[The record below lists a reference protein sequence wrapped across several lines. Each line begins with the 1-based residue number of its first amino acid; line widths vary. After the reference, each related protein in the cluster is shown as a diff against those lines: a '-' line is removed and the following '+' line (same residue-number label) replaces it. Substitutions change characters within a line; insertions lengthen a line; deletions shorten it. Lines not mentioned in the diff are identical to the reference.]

1 VIPYVCVQPEWTT
14 DKTKETKKISIL
26 AETTQR
32 HWQPTK
38 PRGRMTDKPGGV
50 MTMNGAAW
58 YEEWHDMIDDLVGA
72 NVVGVSS

>member
-1 VIPYVCVQPEWTT
+1 
-14 DKTKETKKISIL
+14 
-26 AETTQR
+26 
-32 HWQPTK
+32 
-38 PRGRMTDKPGGV
+38 MTDKPGGV